1 MKTGMIFL
9 KDFTLKYIE
18 NDDDKILLRKI
29 NDLIK
34 KSEKTYSVLYSHFL
48 TPAEQTLISKVEEF
62 FGYIGFDGGYENA
75 ERRLCRIR
83 TDEYCVDDG
92 LPIELYSV
100 TATANDAE
108 FSHRDILGS
117 LMGLG
122 VKREMIGDIITD
134 GRKAQFFCHNSVS
147 EFIALNLKK
156 IGRYTVTVKKD
167 TLAEIAAAK
176 TEDITINISSM
187 RIDSIAAECFG
198 LSRTKAA
205 EFIKRGAVSVN
216 WFVCTDTSKEIKTGD
231 KISMRG
237 KGKAEIGDISGIS
250 KKGRLFVNIKKYV

>member
-1 MKTGMIFL
+1 MKVIL
-9 KDFTLKYIE
+9 KDFTLKYAE
-18 NDDDKILLRKI
+18 NDDEKILLRKV

-34 KSEKTYSVLYSHFL
+34 KSEKMCAVVYSHFL
-48 TPAEQTLISKVEEF
+48 TPAEQTLVSGVDEF
-62 FGYIGFDGGYENA
+62 FGYISFDGGYENA
-75 ERRLCRIR
+75 ERRICRIS
-83 TDEYCVDDG
+83 TNEYNIDDG

-100 TATANDAE
+100 TATANDAD

-122 VKREMIGDIITD
+122 IKREMVGDIIAD
-134 GRKAQFFCHNSVS
+134 GRNAQFFCHNSVS

-156 IGRYTVTVKKD
+156 VARYNLTVKKD
-167 TLAEIAAAK
+167 TLSAIAPVK
-176 TEDITINISSM
+176 TKDMTINISSM

-216 WFVCTDTSKEIKTGD
+216 WLVCTDTSREIKSGD

-237 KGKAEIGDISGIS
+237 KGKAEICDISGVS
-250 KKGRLFVNIKKYV
+250 KKGRLFVNIKKHV

>member
-1 MKTGMIFL
+1 M

-34 KSEKTYSVLYSHFL
+34 RSEKTCSVVYSNFL
-48 TPAEQTLISKVEEF
+48 TPAEQTLVSGVDEF

-75 ERRLCRIR
+75 ERRLCRIS
-83 TDEYCVDDG
+83 TNEYNTDDG

-100 TATANDAE
+100 SATAHDAE

-122 VKREMIGDIITD
+122 VKREMIGDIIAD
-134 GRKAQFFCHNSVS
+134 GRNAQFFCHNSVS
-147 EFIALNLKK
+147 EFVALNLKK
-156 IGRYTVTVKKD
+156 IGRYTVILKQD
-167 TLAEIAAAK
+167 TFSEIAAVK
-176 TEDITINISSM
+176 TKDMTINVSSM

-216 WFVCTDTSKEIKTGD
+216 WLVCTDTSKEIKDGD

-237 KGKAEIGDISGIS
+237 KGKAEICGVSGVS
-250 KKGRLFVNIKKYV
+250 KKGRLFVDVKKYV